1 MKQCFGYI
9 RVSTQKQGEGA
20 SLEAQKDAITAFA
33 SQQGLTV
40 IKWFEEKETAA
51 KSGRPIFTGMI
62 RRLHRGE
69 AAGLIMH
76 KIDRSARN
84 MRDWNLIME
93 LPKYG
98 VKPYFAVDN
107 LDFETRAGRLS
118 ANLQAVIA
126 EDYIYNLREEAKKGL
141 YARLKQGLY
150 PFKAPIGYL
159 DNGKGKVKT
168 PDPKYAPMIRQMFEL
183 YASGQHSFRSLHEEM
198 YQRGLRNTKGGRVSM
213 AGIET
218 IMNNP
223 FYTGLIVIK
232 RNGQTYD
239 GIHEPI
245 VPTAL
250 FRRVQDI
257 KAGKCG
263 PKVTRHHHLFQG
275 LFRCGLCDGPMC
287 PELQKGRVYY
297 RCQNKSCATK
307 TIREDLLEAQI
318 VRNLTAL
325 VIDETEAAKLQV
337 AWRDRQSEA
346 DHAETIK
353 SLELRIAD
361 ETTRLNRLTDLL
373 IDGSIDKDA
382 HQLRERD
389 GKLRLA
395 ELQEELATL
404 PDPAAETAKHMQF
417 LELMKSLAELY
428 ILAEHD
434 EKRVIVENC
443 FSNRTVSPK
452 NVCLEP
458 YDWLQTGK
466 VACPVLVGA
475 HLRGEDRTFSRLLE
489 LLRAYKPQRPQQ

>member
-33 SQQGLTV
+33 SQQGLSV

-51 KSGRPIFTGMI
+51 KCGRPIFTSMI

-126 EDYIYNLREEAKKGL
+126 EDYIHNLREEAKKGL

-198 YQRGLRNTKGGRVSM
+198 YRRGLRNTKGGRVSM

-223 FYTGLIVIK
+223 YYTGLIAIK
-232 RNGQTYD
+232 RNGQTYQ

-245 VPTAL
+245 VPTSL

-275 LFRCGLCDGPMC
+275 LFRCGLCDGPMS

-297 RCQNKSCATK
+297 RCQVKSCATK
-307 TIREDLLEAQI
+307 TIREDVLEAQ
-318 VRNLTAL
+318 VARRLTSL
-325 VIDETEAAKLQV
+325 IIDEAEANRLEV
-337 AWRDRQSEA
+337 AWCERQSEV
-346 DHAETIK
+346 DHAEAIK
-353 SLELRIAD
+353 SLELRVAD
-361 ETTRLNRLTDLL
+361 ETTRLARLTDLL
-373 IDGSIDKDA
+373 IDGTIDKDA
-382 HQLRERD
+382 YQLRERD

-395 ELQEELATL
+395 ELQKELATL

-428 ILAEHD
+428 ILAERD
-434 EKRVIVENC
+434 EKRAIVQNC

-452 NVCLEP
+452 DVCLEP
-458 YDWLQTGK
+458 YDWLQRGK
-466 VACPVLVGA
+466 IAYPVLVGA
-475 HLRGEDRTFSRLLE
+475 HLRDADRTFLRLLY
-489 LLRAYKPQRPQQ
+489 LLRAYKSVGRQD